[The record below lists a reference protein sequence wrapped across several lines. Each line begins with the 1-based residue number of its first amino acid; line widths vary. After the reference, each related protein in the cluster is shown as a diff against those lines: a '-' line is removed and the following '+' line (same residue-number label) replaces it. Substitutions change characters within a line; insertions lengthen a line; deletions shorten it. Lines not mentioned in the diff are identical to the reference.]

1 MGKKSKKKGADKP
14 AETFEPKYLAA
25 TGDNAVDLL
34 EEVGDKAPALV
45 DAWVRESNAL
55 AVHAV
60 AYAEDAPAL
69 ARKTARRGL
78 NVLKARGVPIP
89 ERAKR
94 APVVTEDSAAA
105 CEAWFLAPD
114 QSGVSVFTIGTRAAG
129 VNYDIVDVQL
139 HERAGVIDVRVG
151 EATRS
156 GIRNAFKNIEAQRGY
171 GPVPVPVEW
180 ARWHIQQAKQ
190 RNASSGLIMPLG
202 FDTSAHLL
210 QPVPES
216 EPTHPIDQQDL
227 AVDDAQITERM
238 NASGNLHNDPE
249 FRNWLPEIEHVNELL
264 QRVGEKIGPN
274 PDQEPEKVND
284 VLKAELDSATDRFF
298 TPEVREKLAE
308 RMRDAAISVYAR
320 KGRERALDVLAT
332 AEAAKRAGLITSP
345 PSEIPFLKNFF
356 NKALA
361 LVAASQGGKLNIPV
375 SPGAQQAP
383 GVVAPREAL
392 EEAERTRAGRQDAEA
407 QAETVVDA
415 EASDES

>member
-1 MGKKSKKKGADKP
+1 MGKKSKKKGAAKP

-25 TGDNAVDLL
+25 TGDNALELL
-34 EEVGDKAPALV
+34 EEVGDKGPALI
-45 DAWVRESNAL
+45 DAWIRESNAL
-55 AVHAV
+55 AVNAV
-60 AYAEDAPAL
+60 AWAEDAPAL

-89 ERAKR
+89 DRTKR
-94 APVVTEDSAAA
+94 GPVVTDDTSSA

-129 VNYDIVDVQL
+129 HNYDIVDVQL
-139 HERAGVIDVRVG
+139 HESAGVIDVRVG

-156 GIRNAFKNIEAQRGY
+156 GIRSAFKNMEDKRGY

-180 ARWHIQQAKQ
+180 ARWHIEQAKQ
-190 RNASSGLIMPLG
+190 RNATSGLIMPLG
-202 FDTSAHLL
+202 FNTSSHLL

-216 EPTHPIDQQDL
+216 EPSHPLDEQEL
-227 AVDDAQITERM
+227 AVDDEQIGARSVG
-238 NASGNLHNDPE
+238 SGTLHNDPE

-264 QRVGEKIGPN
+264 RRVGEKLGPN
-274 PDQEPEKVND
+274 PNEEPEKINA
-284 VLKAELDSATDRFF
+284 VLGAELDSATDRFF
-298 TPEVREKLAE
+298 TPDVREKLAV

-320 KGRERALDVLAT
+320 AGRERALDVIAT

-361 LVAASQGGKLNIPV
+361 LVAASQGGKLSIPV
-375 SPGAQQAP
+375 SPEAQQRAP
-383 GVVAPREAL
+383 GIVAPPEAL
-392 EEAERTRAGRQDAEA
+392 EEARKTRAGRQDEPAEA
-407 QAETVVDA
+407 EPEAP
-415 EASDES
+415 ASDEG